1 MPDVRYRCLRCGY
14 KETESRCLGEGGHE
28 KAKVS
33 MAKKV
38 GMIKIVW
45 PKPIPRPS
53 GTSKIELAL
62 AKPIGVSKKFCF
74 SDVPSSS
81 LGQRDEGGSSVQM
94 PRGQVMKAVGECTA
108 QVLKFASLGDS
119 SPDTHRPSPPEKTA
133 AGDVPMPSVDTP
145 C

>member
-74 SDVPSSS
+74 SDVPREGSWP
-81 LGQRDEGGSSVQM
+81 GDEGSWRM
-94 PRGQVMKAVGECTA
+94 
-108 QVLKFASLGDS
+108 
-119 SPDTHRPSPPEKTA
+119 HYPSAEICK
-133 AGDVPMPSVDTP
+133 SW
-145 C
+145 